1 MDQDGSGGGGNRS
14 LLCNQDT
21 TCGKKKTI
29 TGKRKK
35 EKRKRK
41 KIFQYSFGVILSK
54 FQQEN
59 WPHVVLV
66 SAEYC
71 QATVFS
77 GIPSTACIGFSRD
90 SIEGLTDLN

>member
-1 MDQDGSGGGGNRS
+1 MGAVAGGIRVS
-14 LLCNQDT
+14 SVIKIQHV
-21 TCGKKKTI
+21 GKKKLLLV
-29 TGKRKK
+29 KEKK